1 LISSLFVLVVALV
14 LALENPKAENDDDSR
29 NEN

>member
-1 LISSLFVLVVALV
+1 LISLFVLVIALV

-29 NEN
+29 NEK